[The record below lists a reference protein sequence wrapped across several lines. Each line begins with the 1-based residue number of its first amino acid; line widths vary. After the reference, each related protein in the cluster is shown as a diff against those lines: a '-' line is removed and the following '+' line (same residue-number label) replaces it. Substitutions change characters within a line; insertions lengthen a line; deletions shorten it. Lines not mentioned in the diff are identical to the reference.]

1 MPTRKTVN
9 LDKEE
14 NNEKVKIEEMPEE
27 VVEEVRFQS
36 FEESPEG
43 SSVKSVWF

>member
-14 NNEKVKIEEMPEE
+14 DNEKVKIEEMPEE
-27 VVEEVRFQS
+27 VVEEVRNHLKKS
-36 FEESPEG
+36 F
-43 SSVKSVWF
+43 

>member
-14 NNEKVKIEEMPEE
+14 DNEKVKIEEMPEE

-36 FEESPEG
+36 FEVLPEG
-43 SSVKSVWF
+43 SPVKSV